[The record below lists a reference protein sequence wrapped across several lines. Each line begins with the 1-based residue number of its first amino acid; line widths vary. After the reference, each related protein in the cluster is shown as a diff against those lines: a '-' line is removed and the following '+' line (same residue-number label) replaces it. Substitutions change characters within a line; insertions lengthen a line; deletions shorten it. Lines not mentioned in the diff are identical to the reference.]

1 MIQRLMSTAQEQP
14 STDTSRIPEVTD
26 SKPVTRT
33 RSGRAVKAPERY
45 TPQEVCEDDYA
56 EDDYDTEESGSVS
69 SEVSYD
75 TEDISS
81 ESDADEEGNLAGFIV
96 EDKSS
101 SDSEDNGSDV
111 RSESSETDVP
121 SDRRERR
128 PPATPARG
136 RGRGR
141 GAPSAARRTLVL

>member
-1 MIQRLMSTAQEQP
+1 M
-14 STDTSRIPEVTD
+14 
-26 SKPVTRT
+26 TRT
-33 RSGRAVKAPERY
+33 RSGRTVKAPERY

-56 EDDYDTEESGSVS
+56 DEDYDTEESGSVS

-111 RSESSETDVP
+111 RSESGETDV
-121 SDRRERR
+121 SGDRDERR
-128 PPATPARG
+128 PPSTPARG

-141 GAPSAARRTLVL
+141 GAPSTARRTLVL

>member
-1 MIQRLMSTAQEQP
+1 MSTAREQP
-14 STDTSRIPEVTD
+14 SVDTSQTPEVTG
-26 SKPVTRT
+26 SKRT
-33 RSGRAVKAPERY
+33 RSGRTVKAPERY

-56 EDDYDTEESGSVS
+56 DDDYDSNESGSVS

-101 SDSEDNGSDV
+101 SDSESNGTDV
-111 RSESSETDVP
+111 RSGADENELSSDG
-121 SDRRERR
+121 DER
-128 PPATPARG
+128 PVKPTPARG

>member
-1 MIQRLMSTAQEQP
+1 MSPGREQP
-14 STDTSRIPEVTD
+14 STDTFQTPEATG

-45 TPQEVCEDDYA
+45 TPQEVCDDDYA
-56 EDDYDTEESGSVS
+56 DEDYDSQESGSVS

-81 ESDADEEGNLAGFIV
+81 ESDADPEGNLAGFIV

-101 SDSEDNGSDV
+101 SDSESNGSDV
-111 RSESSETDVP
+111 RSESGETDVS
-121 SDRRERR
+121 SDRDERPSAATA
-128 PPATPARG
+128 PPRG

-141 GAPSAARRTLVL
+141 GASSARRTLVL

>member
-1 MIQRLMSTAQEQP
+1 MSSTLAQP
-14 STDTSRIPEVTD
+14 SANTSQTPEVTD
-26 SKPVTRT
+26 NKPATRT

-45 TPQEVCEDDYA
+45 TPQEVCDDDYA
-56 EDDYDTEESGSVS
+56 DEDYDSDESSIKS

-81 ESDADEEGNLAGFIV
+81 ESDADEEGNLAGFVV

-101 SDSEDNGSDV
+101 SDSESNGSDV
-111 RSESSETDVP
+111 RSESSETDV
-121 SDRRERR
+121 SSRRVER
-128 PPATPARG
+128 PAAAPARG

>member
-1 MIQRLMSTAQEQP
+1 MSTAQEQP
-14 STDTSRIPEVTD
+14 SVDTSQTPEATV
-26 SKPVTRT
+26 SKRT
-33 RSGRAVKAPERY
+33 RSGRVVKAPERY

-56 EDDYDTEESGSVS
+56 DDDYDSNESGSVS

-101 SDSEDNGSDV
+101 SDSESNGPDV
-111 RSESSETDVP
+111 RSESGETDV
-121 SDRRERR
+121 SDDRDERR
-128 PPATPARG
+128 TPAAPARG

-141 GAPSAARRTLVL
+141 GASSAARRTLVL

>member
-1 MIQRLMSTAQEQP
+1 MSVGQEQP
-14 STDTSRIPEVTD
+14 STDTSQAPEATGN
-26 SKPVTRT
+26 KPVTRT
-33 RSGRAVKAPERY
+33 RSGRTVKAPERY

-56 EDDYDTEESGSVS
+56 DDDYDTEESGSVS

-101 SDSEDNGSDV
+101 SDSESNGPDV
-111 RSESSETDVP
+111 RSESDETDVS
-121 SDRRERR
+121 SDRDERR
-128 PPATPARG
+128 PAATPGRG

-141 GAPSAARRTLVL
+141 GAPAARRTLVL

>member
-1 MIQRLMSTAQEQP
+1 MSTAQEQP
-14 STDTSRIPEVTD
+14 SANTSQTPEVTD

-33 RSGRAVKAPERY
+33 RSGRPVKAPERY
-45 TPQEVCEDDYA
+45 TPQEVCDDDYA
-56 EDDYDTEESGSVS
+56 DDDYNTDESGSVS

-101 SDSEDNGSDV
+101 SDSESNGSDV
-111 RSESSETDVP
+111 RSESGETDVS
-121 SDRRERR
+121 SDRDERR

-141 GAPSAARRTLVL
+141 GAPSTARRTLVL

>member
-1 MIQRLMSTAQEQP
+1 MSAVREQQ
-14 STDTSRIPEVTD
+14 STDTSQTPEATD
-26 SKPVTRT
+26 NKPVTRT

-56 EDDYDTEESGSVS
+56 TEEYDSDESSIRS

-101 SDSEDNGSDV
+101 SDSESNGTDV
-111 RSESSETDVP
+111 RSESGETDVS
-121 SDRRERR
+121 SDRDERR
-128 PPATPARG
+128 PAATSARG

-141 GAPSAARRTLVL
+141 GTPAARRTLVL

>member
-1 MIQRLMSTAQEQP
+1 MSTGQDKP
-14 STDTSRIPEVTD
+14 SANTFQTPEVTG
-26 SKPVTRT
+26 SNTTTRT
-33 RSGRAVKAPERY
+33 RSGRVVKAPERY

-56 EDDYDTEESGSVS
+56 TEEYDSDESSIHS

-81 ESDADEEGNLAGFIV
+81 ESDADEDGNLAGFIV

-101 SDSEDNGSDV
+101 SDSESNGSDV
-111 RSESSETDVP
+111 RSESGETDVP
-121 SDRRERR
+121 SDRHERR
-128 PPATPARG
+128 PAAAPARG

-141 GAPSAARRTLVL
+141 GAPAARRTLVL

>member
-1 MIQRLMSTAQEQP
+1 MSTAPEQP
-14 STDTSRIPEVTD
+14 STDTSQTPKVTD
-26 SKPVTRT
+26 SNPVTRT
-33 RSGRAVKAPERY
+33 RSGRTVKAPERY

-56 EDDYDTEESGSVS
+56 DDDYDSQESGSVS

-81 ESDADEEGNLAGFIV
+81 ESDADGEGNLAGFIV

-101 SDSEDNGSDV
+101 SDSESNGSDV

-121 SDRRERR
+121 SDRDER
-128 PPATPARG
+128 PPAPARG

-141 GAPSAARRTLVL
+141 GASTAARRTLVL